1 MKVYVWLST
10 VVSMATALDNGLA
23 RTPPMGWLSWERFR
37 CNIDCDADPNNC
49 ISEQLF
55 KQMADIMVE
64 EGYQDAGY
72 NYVSIDACWPAPQ
85 RDANGS
91 LVPDPKR
98 FPSGMNALI
107 HSKGLKF
114 GMYEDFGH
122 TTCLGFP
129 GSEFYMQQ
137 DAQTFAS
144 WEIDLLKFDGCYSNP
159 RDADYG
165 YPVMEF
171 FLNKTGRPILFSCE
185 WSVYQRKQGM
195 AINYTAVANGCNTWR
210 NYNDIQDSWDSV
222 LEILDY
228 WGNNTGDF
236 LSKAGPGSFSDPD
249 MAGREGIFQVWRKE
263 LAQDGSYAIAIINSS
278 DHGMPNLFNST
289 LGELGLSNS
298 NGYNVTEVF
307 DGTPMGQ
314 FKPQSPFNFRVNPS
328 GILLVTCAP
337 L

>member
-1 MKVYVWLST
+1 
-10 VVSMATALDNGLA
+10 
-23 RTPPMGWLSWERFR
+23 
-37 CNIDCDADPNNC
+37 
-49 ISEQLF
+49 
-55 KQMADIMVE
+55 MADIMVE

-98 FPSGMNALI
+98 FPS
-107 HSKGLKF
+107 
-114 GMYEDFGH
+114 
-122 TTCLGFP
+122 

-278 DHGMPNLFNST
+278 DHGMPNLFNTT
-289 LGELGLSNS
+289 LG
-298 NGYNVTEVF
+298 
-307 DGTPMGQ
+307 
-314 FKPQSPFNFRVNPS
+314 
-328 GILLVTCAP
+328 
-337 L
+337 